1 MKFKNRLVFPLS
13 RLTFVFLGMIFLSE
27 ANADSLSEQL
37 KIDSVRKGKTSLRGV
52 RATQR
57 LNVGFNDLIRTL
69 TDYDRFSE
77 FMPNV
82 ENSKIVKKNDESI
95 WVETKLDFGLF
106 DVSYVLAME
115 SIIDQDEGR
124 ASINWKRVSG
134 DLRDIQGSWN
144 LLRLADGT
152 AVEYISYID
161 PGRMIPGWIQN
172 MLTKGAVPEL
182 FAAISDRSKSIAE
195 NTSELAKEKKL

>member
-82 ENSKIVKKNDESI
+82 ENSKIVKK
-95 WVETKLDFGLF
+95 
-106 DVSYVLAME
+106 
-115 SIIDQDEGR
+115 
-124 ASINWKRVSG
+124 KR
-134 DLRDIQGSWN
+134 
-144 LLRLADGT
+144 
-152 AVEYISYID
+152 
-161 PGRMIPGWIQN
+161 
-172 MLTKGAVPEL
+172 
-182 FAAISDRSKSIAE
+182 
-195 NTSELAKEKKL
+195 